1 MCIRTPIPGTIWVV
15 VRTSD
20 NKKFFFN
27 TETKKSHWKK
37 PAELESVDI
46 PEPALA
52 EGASRKHAADTE
64 PRAGKRARFTDINAS
79 DDDDDDDDHGA
90 NEQQSVVLEGI
101 ETAPPQPEHDNTES
115 EGLPQ
120 EAWEFAFEERSAIVR
135 QL

>member
-1 MCIRTPIPGTIWVV
+1 MFARTPIPGTIWVV

-37 PAELESVDI
+37 PAELDGVDI

-52 EGASRKHAADTE
+52 EGATRKHAADTDQ
-64 PRAGKRARFTDINAS
+64 RAGKRARFTDIINAS
-79 DDDDDDDDHGA
+79 DDDDDADATA
-90 NEQQSVVLEGI
+90 NEQQNVVLEGI
-101 ETAPPQPEHDNTES
+101 ETAPSQPEHDSTES

-120 EAWEFAFEERSAIVR
+120 EAWEFAFEERSAIV
-135 QL
+135 